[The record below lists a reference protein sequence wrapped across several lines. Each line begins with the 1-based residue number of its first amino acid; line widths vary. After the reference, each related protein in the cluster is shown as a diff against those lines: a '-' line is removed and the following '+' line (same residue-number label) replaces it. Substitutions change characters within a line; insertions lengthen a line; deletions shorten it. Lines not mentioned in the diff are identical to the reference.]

1 MRKADKILNHLLKPF
16 SKDLQKARCLRQII
30 SLLPKNYKKFVSKG
44 AIKNNTLFLEV
55 THPAI
60 RKEIYFNQQT
70 IKYIINTLKLYRL
83 KVKLSPPIKGIQIIK
98 VIQPP
103 CKGIEIKMIKTFYK
117 YKPLK
122 KEIIKTITFPQKSA
136 KGEFK
141 IKAKNP
147 KITKKFEEIKTI
159 LKERG

>member
-1 MRKADKILNHLLKPF
+1 MKKADKILNHLLKPF

-70 IKYIINTLKLYRL
+70 IKYIINTLKLY
-83 KVKLSPPIKGIQIIK
+83 KLRIKTSPPLKGIQIIK
-98 VIQPP
+98 IIQPP
-103 CKGIEIKMIKTFYK
+103 CKGVEIKMVKTFYK

-122 KEIIKTITFPQKSA
+122 KKTTKTIIFPLKSA
-136 KGEFK
+136 KGEFE
-141 IKAKNP
+141 IRAKNP
-147 KITKKFEEIKTI
+147 KIAKKFEEIKAI
-159 LKERG
+159 LKERS